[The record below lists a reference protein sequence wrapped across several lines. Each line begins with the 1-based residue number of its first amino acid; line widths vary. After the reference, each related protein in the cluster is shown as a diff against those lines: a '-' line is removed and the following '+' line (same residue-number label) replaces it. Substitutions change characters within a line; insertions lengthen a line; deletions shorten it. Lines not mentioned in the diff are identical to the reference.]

1 MKVKYNNKDID
12 FTPLLQVLQVK
23 KDLLFAVEPLKK
35 KINVDPTTTAAIMF
49 NILGFY
55 VQLLEDNEQIEFVE
69 DVEKELKM
77 MIDTGFDRFDR
88 GEKIK

>member
-1 MKVKYNNKDID
+1 MKVKYNNKDIE

-35 KINVDPTTTAAIMF
+35 KISVDSTTTAAVMF

-55 VQLLEDNEQIEFVE
+55 VQLLEDNEQVGFVR
-69 DVEKELKM
+69 DVELELKL
-77 MIDTGFDRFDR
+77 MIETGFDRFDR

>member
-1 MKVKYNNKDID
+1 
-12 FTPLLQVLQVK
+12 VLQVK

-35 KINVDPTTTAAIMF
+35 KISVDSTTTAAVMF

-55 VQLLEDNEQIEFVE
+55 VQLLEDNEQVGFVR
-69 DVEKELKM
+69 DVELELKL
-77 MIDTGFDRFDR
+77 MIETGFDRFDR

>member
-1 MKVKYNNKDID
+1 MKVKYNNKDIE

-49 NILGFY
+49 NVLGFY
-55 VQLLEDNEQIEFVE
+55 VQLLQDNEQIEFVD
-69 DVEKELKM
+69 DVQRELKE
-77 MIDTGFDRFDR
+77 MIETGFDRFDR

>member
-1 MKVKYNNKDID
+1 MKVKYNNKDIE

-35 KINVDPTTTAAIMF
+35 KINIDPVTAAAVMF

-55 VQLLEDNEQIEFVE
+55 VQLLEDNEQLDFVK
-69 DVEKELKM
+69 DVQKELLM
-77 MIDTGFDRFDR
+77 MIETGFDRFDR
-88 GEKIK
+88 GEKVN